1 MLSPI
6 LFTVFFDEL
15 ITRLKSSGL
24 RCNIGDN
31 YFGALGYADDLTLL
45 SPSVNALTKMI
56 TICEIF
62 ANEYSVMFKQRKQ
75 LEFSLVNKRNCVK
88 FS

>member
-1 MLSPI
+1 MGLNKEACYRCYFLPCI
-6 LFTVFFDEL
+6 
-15 ITRLKSSGL
+15 KSSGL
-24 RCNIGDN
+24 GYNIGDN

-62 ANEYSVMFKQRKQ
+62 ANE
-75 LEFSLVNKRNCVK
+75 
-88 FS
+88 